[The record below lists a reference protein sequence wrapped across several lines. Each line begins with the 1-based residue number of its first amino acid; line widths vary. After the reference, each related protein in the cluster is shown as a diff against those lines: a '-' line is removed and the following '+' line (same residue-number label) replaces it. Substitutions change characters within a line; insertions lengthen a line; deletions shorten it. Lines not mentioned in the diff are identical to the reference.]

1 MPAAESDEFAW
12 SAPADSPATPVSPA
26 EPQDYQPTMVV
37 QTGARPEAPARDRAA
52 RDQAARDQ
60 PARDQPAR
68 SGTAGPSRPV
78 QPTMAVPVPGA
89 APPAHPTT
97 ATQPPLGVLTSE
109 NGPTIIL
116 DRGYV
121 LGREPQHDPA
131 VTSGAASP
139 VVLQDPDSMISRV
152 HAYVVVQNG
161 TVLIVD
167 VASVHGTFISPPGA
181 QEWTRIGTDPTPL
194 PPGWSLRI
202 GREVFV
208 FQLTGPGDGR

>member
-1 MPAAESDEFAW
+1 
-12 SAPADSPATPVSPA
+12 
-26 EPQDYQPTMVV
+26 MVV

-52 RDQAARDQ
+52 RDQAVRDQ
-60 PARDQPAR
+60 AARDQPAR
-68 SGTAGPSRPV
+68 SGSADPPPPV

-89 APPAHPTT
+89 APPAHATT

-121 LGREPQHDPA
+121 LGREPHHDPA

-152 HAYVVVQNG
+152 HAYVVVQSG

-167 VASVHGTFISPPGA
+167 VASVHGTYISPPGA
-181 QEWTRIGTDPTPL
+181 QEWTRIGTEPTPL
-194 PPGWSLRI
+194 PPGWSVRM
-202 GREVFV
+202 GRQVFV
-208 FQLTGPGDGR
+208 FQPTGPGDGQ